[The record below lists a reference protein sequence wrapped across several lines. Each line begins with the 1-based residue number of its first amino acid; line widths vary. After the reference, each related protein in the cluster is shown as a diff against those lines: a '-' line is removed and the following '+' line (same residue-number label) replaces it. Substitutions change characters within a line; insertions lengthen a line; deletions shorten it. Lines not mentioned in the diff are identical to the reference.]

1 MYMKL
6 RKKLM
11 IIISQDGIPV
21 HEDGSKLTWAEY
33 KDWEIS
39 EGETNTNKMSLRFGI
54 YETDYKYF
62 NE

>member
-1 MYMKL
+1 
-6 RKKLM
+6 M

-39 EGETNTNKMSLRFGI
+39 EGETNINKMSLRFGI